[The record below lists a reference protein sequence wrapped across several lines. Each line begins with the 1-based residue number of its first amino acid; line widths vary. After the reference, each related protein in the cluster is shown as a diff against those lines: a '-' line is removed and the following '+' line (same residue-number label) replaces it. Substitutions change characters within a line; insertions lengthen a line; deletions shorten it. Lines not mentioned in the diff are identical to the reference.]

1 MSAIHDLKI
10 GPLYFEAVSSGNKK
24 AELRNNDRD
33 FKCGDYLLLR
43 EWEGEYTGQKLLVVV
58 THILPVENL
67 IPGAGSWVI
76 LSFRSIDENDT
87 FKILSANFGGAV

>member
-10 GPLYFEAVSSGNKK
+10 GPSYFEAVSSGNKK

-58 THILPVENL
+58 THILPVGNL